1 MKDIQIALIRG
12 INVGKAKRLPMA
24 GLRELCVNLGFKNVK
39 TLLNSGNIVFTVTR
53 VAPAK
58 SALMIEDGI
67 FDSYGISARVIV
79 LTADELTEIVDENP
93 LLKIMLDPSRLLV
106 TVLEKASDARSLKK
120 LEKQTKKPEALAVG
134 KRAVYQWCPD
144 GILKSGC
151 AQAVAHELGDTATA
165 RNWATITKLY
175 SMLSES

>member
-1 MKDIQIALIRG
+1 MSEIQIALIRG

-39 TLLNSGNIVFTVTR
+39 TLLNSGNIVFTTARVT
-53 VAPAK
+53 AAK
-58 SALMIEDGI
+58 SARMIEDAI
-67 FDSYGISARVIV
+67 FDSYAISARVIV
-79 LTADELTEIVDENP
+79 LTADELAEIVEKNS

-106 TVLEKASDARSLKK
+106 TVLEKASDAKNLKK
-120 LEKQTKKPEALAVG
+120 FEKQTKKPEALAVG
-134 KRAVYQWCPD
+134 KRAVYQWCPN

-165 RNWATITKLY
+165 RNWATMTKLY
-175 SMLSES
+175 SMVNES